1 MSFVKNYCIGV
12 LLLIFLTGCSGL
24 GVLTDDRAQVAG
36 RSFDHSFRHV
46 KQAALSALSEMNIM
60 IIESR
65 STATG
70 QNILAATF
78 DLDLTI
84 ELQTLDSGHTQVN
97 VFSRAGQ
104 GDTGRKTAEQIL
116 DHTER
121 FMHVALKEE
130 GAV

>member
-1 MSFVKNYCIGV
+1 MSVVKNYCIGV

-24 GVLTDDRAQVAG
+24 GLLTDDRSKVAG
-36 RSFDHSFRHV
+36 RSFDHSFRQV
-46 KQAALSALSEMNIM
+46 RQAALNALSEMDIM

-65 STATG
+65 STAMG
-70 QNILAATF
+70 QTIQAATF

-84 ELQTLDSGHTQVN
+84 DLQTLDSGHTQVN
-97 VFSRAGQ
+97 VFSRAGR

-121 FMHVALKEE
+121 FMHVALKQED
-130 GAV
+130 AV